1 MTPLLYLLGTYVVV
15 CWLWGLYLAIRLYTG
30 RRMSRLLRNRHARSG
45 PIRPLSQNAPSATD
59 ADLTPAQ
66 AARESQAA

>member
-1 MTPLLYLLGTYVVV
+1 MTPLLYVLGVYVAV

-30 RRMSRLLRNRHARSG
+30 RRMSHLMHGRHARSG
-45 PIRPLSQNAPSATD
+45 PVRPLPQTPPPATD
-59 ADLTPAQ
+59 VGLAGAQ